1 LSVGTAEV
9 EATFR
14 LEFGR
19 AVATL
24 TRLFGDLDVA
34 EEAVQE
40 AFVVA
45 VQKWP
50 STGVPPSPGGWI
62 VTTARNRAIDR
73 LRRESS
79 RQDRYAQAALV
90 HHREQRIEVGPV
102 PDDRLRLIFTCCH
115 PALAPSA
122 QVALT
127 LRLVAGLQTP
137 EVARAFLVPE
147 ATMAQRLVRAKRKI
161 KTARIPYRVPDDAE
175 LPDRLRPVLAVVYLV
190 FNEGHTATAGPDLV
204 RARPLRRG
212 HPPGPPA
219 RRADAR

>member
-1 LSVGTAEV
+1 MAVGTSDV

-40 AFVVA
+40 AFTVA

-50 STGVPPSPGGWI
+50 STGVPPNPGGWI

-90 HHREQRIEVGPV
+90 HHREERTEVGPV

-115 PALAPSA
+115 PALALA
-122 QVALT
+122 
-127 LRLVAGLQTP
+127 
-137 EVARAFLVPE
+137 ARASAACKGPVE
-147 ATMAQRLVRAKRKI
+147 VR
-161 KTARIPYRVPDDAE
+161 PFQDDAE
-175 LPDRLRPVLAVVYLV
+175 D
-190 FNEGHTATAGPDLV
+190 
-204 RARPLRRG
+204 
-212 HPPGPPA
+212 
-219 RRADAR
+219 